1 MRSEKA
7 QGGSFTMGSV
17 RLKDIAEE
25 CGVSIATVSRALNG
39 LRRDDSKTA
48 AAIRRA
54 AREMGYVPNAA
65 ALALKTNRSN
75 TIGVLYEDKLDHEYF
90 SALLDDLRREA
101 GMMGC
106 RLTLIGGPDPAQTG
120 YIEQARCL
128 NLDGVIIIQADFE
141 SSEVARLVAGSLPT
155 VIIDHLYE
163 GSICVGNDN
172 QESMR
177 QIVRYVWQRGHRR
190 IGYITG
196 EDGGV
201 TRERLS
207 GFYRACAE
215 LGICV
220 PEGSVREGHFRAP
233 DECAALIRSL
243 MADPVGATC
252 ILCPDDYSCLG
263 AMWALKEEG
272 ISVPEQVSLVGYDG
286 IRMGQMIRPR
296 LTTYRQDTA
305 GIAVECMRLL
315 SGAIE
320 SPDKWYARRAIVSGN
335 LVEGETVLRLPR

>member
-1 MRSEKA
+1 MQS
-7 QGGSFTMGSV
+7 
-17 RLKDIAEE
+17 
-25 CGVSIATVSRALNG
+25 
-39 LRRDDSKTA
+39 
-48 AAIRRA
+48 
-54 AREMGYVPNAA
+54 GY
-65 ALALKTNRSN
+65 
-75 TIGVLYEDKLDHEYF
+75 Y
-90 SALLDDLRREA
+90 
-101 GMMGC
+101 
-106 RLTLIGGPDPAQTG
+106 
-120 YIEQARCL
+120 EQARCR

-141 SSEVARLVAGSLPT
+141 SSEVARIITSSLPS

-163 GSICVGNDN
+163 GSICIGNDN

-196 EDGGV
+196 EAGVV

-263 AMWALKEEG
+263 AMWALREEG

-305 GIAVECMRLL
+305 RIAQEVFNLMID
-315 SGAIE
+315 SIE
-320 SPDKWYARRAIVSGN
+320 FPESHVPKLVTVSGK
-335 LVEGETVLRLPR
+335 LVEGETVG

>member
-1 MRSEKA
+1 MK
-7 QGGSFTMGSV
+7 TV
-17 RLKDIAEE
+17 RLKDIADV
-25 CGVSIATVSRALNG
+25 CGVSTATVSRALNG
-39 LRRDDSKTA
+39 LSHSDNRTTVM
-48 AAIRRA
+48 IRRTA
-54 AREMGYVPNAA
+54 DEMGYVPNAA
-65 ALALKTNRSN
+65 ALTLKTNRSSN
-75 TIGVLYEDKLDHEYF
+75 IGVLYEDQMNHEYF
-90 SALLDDLRREA
+90 SLLLDDLRREA
-101 GMMGC
+101 IRRGYDI
-106 RLTLIGGPDPAQTG
+106 TLIGEEGDNRKN
-120 YIEQARCL
+120 YNEHARRR
-128 NLDGVIIIQADFE
+128 NLDGVIVIQADFD
-141 SSEVARLVAGSLPT
+141 SAEVIRLATSTIPS

-163 GSICVGNDN
+163 GSICIGNDN

-196 EDGGV
+196 EAGVV

-215 LGICV
+215 LGLRV

-233 DECAALIRSL
+233 EECAALIRSL

-305 GIAVECMRLL
+305 GIAEECMRLL

-320 SPDKWYARRAIVSGN
+320 SPDKWYARQAIISGK
-335 LVEGETVLRLPR
+335 LVEGETVLGLSR

>member
-1 MRSEKA
+1 
-7 QGGSFTMGSV
+7 
-17 RLKDIAEE
+17 
-25 CGVSIATVSRALNG
+25 
-39 LRRDDSKTA
+39 
-48 AAIRRA
+48 
-54 AREMGYVPNAA
+54 
-65 ALALKTNRSN
+65 
-75 TIGVLYEDKLDHEYF
+75 
-90 SALLDDLRREA
+90 
-101 GMMGC
+101 
-106 RLTLIGGPDPAQTG
+106 
-120 YIEQARCL
+120 
-128 NLDGVIIIQADFE
+128 
-141 SSEVARLVAGSLPT
+141 
-155 VIIDHLYE
+155 
-163 GSICVGNDN
+163 
-172 QESMR
+172 MR

-196 EDGGV
+196 EAGVV

-215 LGICV
+215 LGLCV

-233 DECAALIRSL
+233 EECAGLIRSL

-305 GIAVECMRLL
+305 GIAGECMRLL

-320 SPDKWYARRAIVSGN
+320 SPDKWYARQAIISGK
-335 LVEGETVLRLPR
+335 LVEGETVLGLSR